1 MKSTREV
8 KCHMC
13 TCFFYKKIYLSVHL
27 IFNQRQRKLI
37 LYNVVSHSVCSLLH
51 SDTSEMFG
59 MHTVFAGNDC
69 RNAFSYRVILMRLV
83 CMFNFRQ
90 KDSQTYETL
99 KHHLNIV
106 CMCIFLAVVSFL
118 RQN

>member
-1 MKSTREV
+1 MYFHIQYV
-8 KCHMC
+8 
-13 TCFFYKKIYLSVHL
+13 
-27 IFNQRQRKLI
+27 
-37 LYNVVSHSVCSLLH
+37 SLLR

-83 CMFNFRQ
+83 CMFHFRQ